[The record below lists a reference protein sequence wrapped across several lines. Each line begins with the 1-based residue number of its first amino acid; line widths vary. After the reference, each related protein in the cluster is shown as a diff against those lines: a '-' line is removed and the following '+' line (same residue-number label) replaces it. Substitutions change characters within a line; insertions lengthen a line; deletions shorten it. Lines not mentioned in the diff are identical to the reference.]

1 VGVAVANVEQAAQQ
15 VSQDNDDF
23 SPVEREVIALKA
35 IADMLNALV
44 NHELLILQGPPPKLE
59 VVFKDLVHQRLFG
72 ILLADFLTRPKKP
85 RFGLEGSYL
94 DVLAGICDDPKLLG
108 GGAVGDLAAAT
119 QRANEW
125 LDAKINVPA
134 WFPTI
139 EREVPDFAI
148 RRREIVIITGNISK
162 HGFAG
167 LTGVAR
173 RLVRI
178 LGKNGVEID
187 RHQAIS
193 ILNEFYERFH
203 DDVLAAHATALVEL
217 LNRVRWGMHRALLPV
232 FQLHYRRDPDHELRY
247 WYEFPDGVERAF
259 AQGCFWELMNKARQ
273 PPYVDPF
280 EALWNV
286 EGHYRVIAGS

>member
-1 VGVAVANVEQAAQQ
+1 VANVEQVAQQ
-15 VSQDNDDF
+15 VPQDGDDF
-23 SPVEREVIALKA
+23 SSVEREVIALKA

-44 NHELLILQGPPPKLE
+44 NHQVLILRGPAPKME
-59 VVFKDLVHQRLFG
+59 VVFKDQVHQRLFS
-72 ILLADFLTRPKKP
+72 ILLTDFLTKPEEP

-94 DVLAGICDDPKLLG
+94 DVLAAICGDPKLLG
-108 GGAVGDLAAAT
+108 GAAVGDLAAAT
-119 QRANEW
+119 QPADEW
-125 LDAKINVPA
+125 FDAKINVPA

-139 EREVPDFAI
+139 EREVPDFVI
-148 RRREIVIITGNISK
+148 RRREIVMVTGNISK

-178 LGKNGVEID
+178 LRKNGVEID

-193 ILNEFYERFH
+193 ILDEFYERFH
-203 DDVLAAHATALVEL
+203 DDVLAAHATALVEV
-217 LNRVRWGMHRALLPV
+217 LNRVRWSMHHALLPV
-232 FQLHYRRDPDHELRY
+232 FLVHHRRDPDHELRY
-247 WYEFPDGVERAF
+247 WYEFPDGVEHDF
-259 AQGCFWELMNKARQ
+259 AQGCFWDLMNKVRQ

-286 EGHYRVIAGS
+286 EDRYRVIAGP